1 MALKEIKGK
10 VIKKSGDKSVAV
22 LVERKVVHPKYHK
35 IVKRFKKYLVH
46 DENNEANVGD
56 TLIAIECR
64 PLSKNKAFTIKEI
77 TERGVGA

>member
-22 LVERKVVHPKYHK
+22 LVERKVMHPKYHK

-56 TLIAIECR
+56 TLIAVECR
-64 PLSKNKAFTIKEI
+64 PLSKRKAFRIKEI